1 MKADP
6 ATLTFTKSVLDGLSI
21 KERETFLA
29 PYFPHSSPTPST
41 AVQRDLLDTKSACEY
56 LGGASRS
63 TLWRME
69 RDGEL
74 KAVWVRGKKLFRLED
89 LNNALRGGKDK

>member
-21 KERETFLA
+21 KEREAFLA

-41 AVQRDLLDTKSACEY
+41 AVQRDLLTVNDAADY
-56 LGGASRS
+56 LRCSRTS
-63 TLWRME
+63 LYRE
-69 RDGEL
+69 E
-74 KAVWVRGKKLFRLED
+74 KAKRIQSVWVRGKKLFRLED
-89 LNNALRGGKDK
+89 LRNVPQKK